1 MEQSYGFKGSQQP
14 NFRNCLLSCK
24 IRQLAGLEEISL
36 PENMNEPRPQDKD
49 RLSTENDGS
58 PDGNDRLQWFVMRDL
73 KRRNAKLPAYK
84 LLDGLV
90 IKVFTP
96 MVWRLVTRHGKRI
109 KERVPFMQD
118 LLFVHDTRQ
127 AVDPIVEKYDTVQ
140 YRYVRGGYKIPMTVS
155 ESDMQRFID
164 AVNSAENP
172 QYYTPKEITPDMIGR
187 KVRIVGGP
195 LDGYEGNLQKMQ
207 GARVKRLFVE
217 LPNLLAAAVEVQPEY
232 IQLM

>member
-24 IRQLAGLEEISL
+24 IRQLAGLEEMSL

>member
-1 MEQSYGFKGSQQP
+1 MPQ
-14 NFRNCLLSCK
+14 
-24 IRQLAGLEEISL
+24 
-36 PENMNEPRPQDKD
+36 PENMNELRPQDKD

-58 PDGNDRLQWFVMRDL
+58 PDVNDRLQWFVMRDL
-73 KRRNAKLPAYK
+73 KRRNAKQPAYK

-90 IKVFTP
+90 AKVFTP
-96 MVWRLVTRHGKRI
+96 MVWKLAVRNGKRI
-109 KERVPFMQD
+109 REKVPFLQD
-118 LLFVHDTRQ
+118 LLFVHDTRL

-140 YRYVRGGYKIPMTVS
+140 YRYIRGGYKIPMTVR
-155 ESDMQRFID
+155 ESDMQRFIH
-164 AVNSAENP
+164 AVNSTENTR
-172 QYYTPKEITPDMIGR
+172 YYKPEEITPDMVGR

-207 GARVKRLFVE
+207 GARTRRLFVE

>member
-1 MEQSYGFKGSQQP
+1 
-14 NFRNCLLSCK
+14 
-24 IRQLAGLEEISL
+24 
-36 PENMNEPRPQDKD
+36 MNEPRPQDKD